1 MATRTFKIM
10 CSAHIIFL
18 LDCAAIGSWK
28 PLRDFVQDMN
38 VIRLGFYFLIFFL
51 NFLNYESMVTHLQE
65 TWKIQNK
72 ITYSSPITVIISSR

>member
-28 PLRDFVQDMN
+28 PLRDFVQEMN
-38 VIRLGFYFLIFFL
+38 VIRLGFYFLIFFKFFKL
-51 NFLNYESMVTHLQE
+51 SKYGDTFTGDLENTEQNY
-65 TWKIQNK
+65 I
-72 ITYSSPITVIISSR
+72 